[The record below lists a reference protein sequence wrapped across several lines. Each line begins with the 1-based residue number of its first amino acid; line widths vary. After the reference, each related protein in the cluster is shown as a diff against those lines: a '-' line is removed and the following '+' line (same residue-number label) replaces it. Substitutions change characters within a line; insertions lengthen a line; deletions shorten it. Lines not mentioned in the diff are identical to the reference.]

1 MNFGLLKK
9 KLVGKRSFYKKVILV
24 AIPIMIQ
31 NGVTNFVSLLDNVM
45 IGKVGTNEMS
55 GVAIVNQFVFV
66 FNLCVF
72 GGVAGAGIF
81 TAQFHGAKNIKG
93 VRDTFRFKI
102 IITTFLS
109 FLSIGIFLLFGE
121 NLIKLYLQGEGGRG
135 VSVEETLSYAKV
147 YLSYILFGLF
157 PFAVTSAY
165 ADTLRCTGETVLPMK
180 ASTFSVIVNLFL
192 NYILIYGKFGFPA
205 LGVAG
210 AAIGTVVSRYAE
222 AFVIIYWTHGHKKKN
237 EFIKG
242 AFKTL
247 RIPLSLAKEMMK
259 KDFPLLINEA
269 MWSFG
274 VAALIQNYSRRGLVV
289 VGALNISQTIANLF
303 NIVTIALSIA
313 ISIIL
318 GQKLG
323 AGKMKEA
330 KRDAVHLIVFT
341 QFAVF
346 LIGSFLFLI
355 APLFPKLYNTTEE
368 IQALATILIRIGAV
382 CMPIHAFE
390 TCCYFIIRSGGKT
403 FITFLFDGFFA
414 CVVTLPLAFVLVNFT
429 TLTMV
434 SIYSLV
440 LLSGLIKC
448 VFGGYLVKKG
458 VWLQKLA

>member
-1 MNFGLLKK
+1 MNSGLLKK
-9 KLVGKRSFYKKVILV
+9 RLIGEKSFYKKVILV
-24 AIPIMIQ
+24 ALPIMIQ

-45 IGKVGTNEMS
+45 IGRVGTNEMS

-66 FNLCVF
+66 FNLCIF

-81 TAQFHGAKNIKG
+81 TAQFHGAKNSEG
-93 VRDTFRFKI
+93 VRDSFRFKI
-102 IITTFLS
+102 VITGLLTL
-109 FLSIGIFLLFGE
+109 LSILIFWLFGE
-121 NLIKLYLQGEGGRG
+121 KLIHLYLTGDSGIG
-135 VSVEETLSYAKV
+135 VSHSETFHHAKI
-147 YLSYILFGLF
+147 YLGLILIGLF
-157 PFAVTSAY
+157 PFAITSAY
-165 ADTLRCTGETVLPMK
+165 ADTLRCTGETSLPMK
-180 ASTFSVIVNLFL
+180 ASTFSVFVNLCL
-192 NYILIYGKFGFPA
+192 NYILIYGKLGFPA

-222 AFVIIYWTHGHKKKN
+222 AAVIIVWTHKHKKKN
-237 EFIKG
+237 RFVKG
-242 AFKTL
+242 AFRTL
-247 RIPLSLAKEMMK
+247 KIPTSLAKEMLK
-259 KDFPLLINEA
+259 KDLPLLVNEA
-269 MWSFG
+269 MWAFG
-274 VAALIQNYSRRGLVV
+274 VAALIQNYSKRGLIV

-303 NIVTIALSIA
+303 NIATIALSIA

-330 KRDAVHLIVFT
+330 KRDATHLIVFT
-341 QFAVF
+341 QFIVI

-355 APLFPKLYNTTEE
+355 APLFPRLYNTTEE
-368 IQALATILIRIGAV
+368 IRSLATILIRIGAV

-414 CVVTLPLAFVLVNFT
+414 CVVSVPLAFVLVHFT
-429 TLTMV
+429 SLDIMYIYLT
-434 SIYSLV
+434 V

-448 VFGGYLVKKG
+448 FIGGYLVKKG